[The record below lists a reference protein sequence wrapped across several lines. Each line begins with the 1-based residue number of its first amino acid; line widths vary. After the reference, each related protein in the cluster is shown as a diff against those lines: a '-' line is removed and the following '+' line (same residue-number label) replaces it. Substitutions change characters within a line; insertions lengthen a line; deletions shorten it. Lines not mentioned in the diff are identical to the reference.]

1 MFIFSKISEIADLDF
16 AIMKRQHFQLQQQQ
30 QQPPNGHGGRC
41 STVPVNPVLA
51 SMPGS
56 GPIPATA
63 ATGGG
68 SSGSC
73 KGKEVLLKD
82 NSKQGIAVDMEL
94 ASMGYS
100 VKSSEL
106 AQVAHK
112 LEQLEMM
119 MCNGQEEGI
128 ISHLSSEAVH
138 YNPSDLGGWIE
149 SMLSEL
155 HVPVPPPVDQT
166 FQFPQTA
173 ADQSSTVREASNS
186 VPESSTSTSKG
197 TRSVQNVE
205 QEQQYR
211 VNGSGDGLGAGA
223 GLFELPEVLDRS
235 EFQLQGYPGQG
246 ALRDNGIDRMFGSY
260 GGFFSQV
267 LDLSDLL
274 VDDPDVLQ
282 EPPPQEASP
291 STLLLQSSSN
301 SSLEVQSG
309 REHLDEDVTGRE
321 RKRYRVCDPELPERP
336 VVVMAGA
343 DPHESGVRLVH
354 TLMACA
360 EAVQRNLNG
369 AIAREMV
376 KQVRILASAQGGA
389 MSKVATYF
397 AEALARRIY
406 GFLPQDT
413 LRFNQNDPLSDVLQF
428 HFYQTCPYLKFA
440 HFIAN
445 QAILEAFSG
454 HQHVH
459 VIDFNLKQ
467 GIQWPALIQA
477 LALRPGGPPVF
488 RLTGIGPP
496 QPDGTD
502 ALQEVGMKLAQLAES
517 INVKFS
523 FCGYVAT
530 SLADIKPWMLNA
542 RPEVEAVAV
551 NSILELHRLLDDSI
565 PGRPGPID
573 RVLASIRSLK
583 PKILTVVEQEADHN
597 RPVFLERF
605 TEALHYYST
614 VFDSLEARGLQA
626 QSEEQVM
633 SEVYLGREI
642 CNIVACEG
650 SERVERHE
658 PLFNWT
664 VRLRNAGFWPLHLGS
679 NAFKQASMLLS
690 LFSGGEGYRVE
701 ESNGCLTLGWHS
713 RPLIAASAWQCY

>member
-1 MFIFSKISEIADLDF
+1 ML
-16 AIMKRQHFQLQQQQ
+16 
-30 QQPPNGHGGRC
+30 
-41 STVPVNPVLA
+41 V
-51 SMPGS
+51 
-56 GPIPATA
+56 
-63 ATGGG
+63 
-68 SSGSC
+68 
-73 KGKEVLLKD
+73 KD
-82 NSKQGIAVDMEL
+82 TSRQGIGVDMEL

-106 AQVAHK
+106 AQVAHR

-119 MCNGQEEGI
+119 MCNGQEDGI

-155 HVPVPPPVDQT
+155 HAPVPPPADQP
-166 FQFPQTA
+166 FQFPQA
-173 ADQSSTVREASNS
+173 AVADQSSTAREASNS

-197 TRSVQNVE
+197 ARSVQNVE

-211 VNGSGDGLGAGA
+211 VNGSGAGVGV
-223 GLFELPEVLDRS
+223 GLFEPPEVLDRS
-235 EFQLQGYPGQG
+235 EFQLHGYPGNG
-246 ALRDNGIDRMFGSY
+246 GLRDNGIDRMFGNY
-260 GGFFSQV
+260 GGLFSQV

-274 VDDPDVLQ
+274 VDDPDVLP
-282 EPPPQEASP
+282 EPPQEASP

-321 RKRYRVCDPELPERP
+321 QKRYRVYDPELPERP
-336 VVVMAGA
+336 VVVMGA

-360 EAVQRNLNG
+360 EAVQRSNFS
-369 AIAREMV
+369 IAREMV
-376 KQVRILASAQGGA
+376 KEVRILASAQGGA

-445 QAILEAFSG
+445 QAILDAFSG
-454 HQHVH
+454 YQQVH

-477 LALRPGGPPVF
+477 LALRPGGPPSF

-523 FCGYVAT
+523 FRGCVAK
-530 SLADIKPWMLNA
+530 SLSDIKPWMLNA
-542 RPEVEAVAV
+542 RPDVEAVAV
-551 NSILELHRLLDDSI
+551 NSILELHRLLDDTI
-565 PGRPGPID
+565 PGRPSAID
-573 RVLASIRSLK
+573 IVLASIRGLN
-583 PKILTVVEQEADHN
+583 PKIVTVVEQEADHN

-626 QSEEQVM
+626 TSEEQVM

-658 PLFNWT
+658 PLLNWS
-664 VRLRNAGFWPLHLGS
+664 VRLRNAGFWPMHLGS

-701 ESNGCLTLGWHS
+701 ENNGCLTLGWHS
-713 RPLIAASAWQCY
+713 RPLIAASAWQCYPTP

>member
-1 MFIFSKISEIADLDF
+1 VLVKDT
-16 AIMKRQHFQLQQQQ
+16 
-30 QQPPNGHGGRC
+30 GR
-41 STVPVNPVLA
+41 
-51 SMPGS
+51 
-56 GPIPATA
+56 
-63 ATGGG
+63 
-68 SSGSC
+68 
-73 KGKEVLLKD
+73 
-82 NSKQGIAVDMEL
+82 QGIGVDMEL

-106 AQVAHK
+106 AQVAYK

-119 MCNGQEEGI
+119 MCNGQEDGI

-155 HVPVPPPVDQT
+155 HAPVPPPADQP
-166 FQFPQTA
+166 FQFPQAAA
-173 ADQSSTVREASNS
+173 ADQSSTAREASNS

-197 TRSVQNVE
+197 ARSMQDE
-205 QEQQYR
+205 HEQQYR
-211 VNGSGDGLGAGA
+211 VNGSGAGVGV
-223 GLFELPEVLDRS
+223 GLFEPPEVLDRS
-235 EFQLQGYPGQG
+235 EFQLHGYPGNG
-246 ALRDNGIDRMFGSY
+246 GLRDNGIDRMFGNY
-260 GGFFSQV
+260 GGLFSQV

-274 VDDPDVLQ
+274 VDDPDVLP
-282 EPPPQEASP
+282 EPPQEASP

-321 RKRYRVCDPELPERP
+321 QKRYRVYDPELPERP
-336 VVVMAGA
+336 VVVMGA

-360 EAVQRNLNG
+360 EAVQRSNF

-376 KQVRILASAQGGA
+376 KEVRILASAQGGA

-445 QAILEAFSG
+445 QAILDAFSG
-454 HQHVH
+454 YQQVH

-477 LALRPGGPPVF
+477 LALRPGGPPSF

-523 FCGYVAT
+523 FRGCVAK
-530 SLADIKPWMLNA
+530 SLSDIKPWMLNA
-542 RPEVEAVAV
+542 RPDVEAVAV
-551 NSILELHRLLDDSI
+551 NSILELHRLLDDTI
-565 PGRPGPID
+565 PGRPSAID
-573 RVLASIRSLK
+573 LVLASIRGLN
-583 PKILTVVEQEADHN
+583 PKIVTVVEQEADHN

-626 QSEEQVM
+626 TSEEQVM

-658 PLFNWT
+658 PLLNWS
-664 VRLRNAGFWPLHLGS
+664 VRLRNAGFWPMHLGS

-701 ESNGCLTLGWHS
+701 ENNGCLTLGWHS
-713 RPLIAASAWQCY
+713 RPLIAASAWQCYPTP

>member
-1 MFIFSKISEIADLDF
+1 VLVKDT
-16 AIMKRQHFQLQQQQ
+16 
-30 QQPPNGHGGRC
+30 GR
-41 STVPVNPVLA
+41 
-51 SMPGS
+51 
-56 GPIPATA
+56 
-63 ATGGG
+63 
-68 SSGSC
+68 
-73 KGKEVLLKD
+73 
-82 NSKQGIAVDMEL
+82 QGIGVDMEL

-106 AQVAHK
+106 AQVAYK

-119 MCNGQEEGI
+119 MCNGQEDGI

-155 HVPVPPPVDQT
+155 HAPVPPPADQP
-166 FQFPQTA
+166 FQFPQAAA
-173 ADQSSTVREASNS
+173 ADQSSTAREASNS

-197 TRSVQNVE
+197 ARSMQDE
-205 QEQQYR
+205 HEQQYR
-211 VNGSGDGLGAGA
+211 VNGSGAGVGV
-223 GLFELPEVLDRS
+223 GLFEPPEVLDRS
-235 EFQLQGYPGQG
+235 EFQLHGYPGNG
-246 ALRDNGIDRMFGSY
+246 GLRDNGIDRMFGNY
-260 GGFFSQV
+260 GGLFSQV

-274 VDDPDVLQ
+274 VDDPDVLP
-282 EPPPQEASP
+282 EPPQEASP

-321 RKRYRVCDPELPERP
+321 QKRYRVYDPELPERP
-336 VVVMAGA
+336 VVVMGA

-360 EAVQRNLNG
+360 EAVQRSNF

-376 KQVRILASAQGGA
+376 KEVRILASAQGGA

-445 QAILEAFSG
+445 QAILDAFSG
-454 HQHVH
+454 YQQVH

-477 LALRPGGPPVF
+477 LALRPGGPPSF

-523 FCGYVAT
+523 FRGCVAK
-530 SLADIKPWMLNA
+530 SLSDIKPWMLNA
-542 RPEVEAVAV
+542 RPDVEAVAV
-551 NSILELHRLLDDSI
+551 NSILELHRLLDDTILGQPSA
-565 PGRPGPID
+565 ID
-573 RVLASIRSLK
+573 RVLASIRALN
-583 PKILTVVEQEADHN
+583 PKIVTVVEQEADHN

-626 QSEEQVM
+626 TSEEQVM

-658 PLFNWT
+658 PLLNWS
-664 VRLRNAGFWPLHLGS
+664 VRLRNAGFWPMHLGS

-701 ESNGCLTLGWHS
+701 ENNGCLTLGWHS
-713 RPLIAASAWQCY
+713 RPLIAASAWQCYPTP

>member
-1 MFIFSKISEIADLDF
+1 
-16 AIMKRQHFQLQQQQ
+16 
-30 QQPPNGHGGRC
+30 
-41 STVPVNPVLA
+41 
-51 SMPGS
+51 
-56 GPIPATA
+56 
-63 ATGGG
+63 
-68 SSGSC
+68 
-73 KGKEVLLKD
+73 
-82 NSKQGIAVDMEL
+82 MEL

-106 AQVAHK
+106 AQVAYK

-119 MCNGQEEGI
+119 MCNGQEDGI

-155 HVPVPPPVDQT
+155 HAPVPPPADQP
-166 FQFPQTA
+166 FQFPQAAA
-173 ADQSSTVREASNS
+173 ADQSSTAREASNS

-197 TRSVQNVE
+197 ARSVQNVE

-211 VNGSGDGLGAGA
+211 VNGSGV
-223 GLFELPEVLDRS
+223 GLFEPPEVLDRS
-235 EFQLQGYPGQG
+235 EFQLHGYPGNG
-246 ALRDNGIDRMFGSY
+246 GLRDNGIDRMFGNY
-260 GGFFSQV
+260 GGLFSQV

-274 VDDPDVLQ
+274 VDDPDVLP
-282 EPPPQEASP
+282 EPPQEASP

-321 RKRYRVCDPELPERP
+321 QKRYRVYDPELPERP
-336 VVVMAGA
+336 VVVMGA

-360 EAVQRNLNG
+360 EAVQRSNF

-376 KQVRILASAQGGA
+376 KEVRILASAQGGA

-445 QAILEAFSG
+445 QAILDAFSG
-454 HQHVH
+454 YQQVH

-477 LALRPGGPPVF
+477 LALRPGGPPSF

-523 FCGYVAT
+523 FRGCVAK
-530 SLADIKPWMLNA
+530 SLSDIKPWMLNA
-542 RPEVEAVAV
+542 RPDVEAVAV
-551 NSILELHRLLDDSI
+551 NSILELHRLLDDTI
-565 PGRPGPID
+565 PGRPSAID
-573 RVLASIRSLK
+573 LVLASIRGLN
-583 PKILTVVEQEADHN
+583 PKIVTVVEQEADHN

-626 QSEEQVM
+626 TSEEQVM

-658 PLFNWT
+658 PLLNWS
-664 VRLRNAGFWPLHLGS
+664 VRLRNAGFWPMHLGS

-701 ESNGCLTLGWHS
+701 ENNGCLTLGWHS
-713 RPLIAASAWQCY
+713 RPLIAASAWQCYPTP

>member
-1 MFIFSKISEIADLDF
+1 ML
-16 AIMKRQHFQLQQQQ
+16 
-30 QQPPNGHGGRC
+30 
-41 STVPVNPVLA
+41 V
-51 SMPGS
+51 
-56 GPIPATA
+56 
-63 ATGGG
+63 
-68 SSGSC
+68 
-73 KGKEVLLKD
+73 KD
-82 NSKQGIAVDMEL
+82 TSRQGIGVDMEL

-106 AQVAHK
+106 AQVAHR

-119 MCNGQEEGI
+119 MCNGQEDGI

-155 HVPVPPPVDQT
+155 HAPVPPPADQP
-166 FQFPQTA
+166 FQFPQA
-173 ADQSSTVREASNS
+173 AVADQSSTAREASNS

-197 TRSVQNVE
+197 ARSVQNVE

-211 VNGSGDGLGAGA
+211 VNGSGAGVGV
-223 GLFELPEVLDRS
+223 GLFEPPEVLDRS
-235 EFQLQGYPGQG
+235 EFQLHGYPGNG
-246 ALRDNGIDRMFGSY
+246 GLRDNGIDRMFGNY
-260 GGFFSQV
+260 GGLFSQV

-274 VDDPDVLQ
+274 VDDPDVLP
-282 EPPPQEASP
+282 EPPQEASP

-321 RKRYRVCDPELPERP
+321 QKRYRVYDPELPERP
-336 VVVMAGA
+336 VVVMGA

-360 EAVQRNLNG
+360 EAVQRSNF

-376 KQVRILASAQGGA
+376 KEVRILASAQGGA

-445 QAILEAFSG
+445 QAILDAFSG
-454 HQHVH
+454 YQQVH

-477 LALRPGGPPVF
+477 LALRPGGPPSF

-523 FCGYVAT
+523 FRGCVAK
-530 SLADIKPWMLNA
+530 SLSDIKPWMLNA
-542 RPEVEAVAV
+542 RPDVEAVAV
-551 NSILELHRLLDDSI
+551 NSILELHRLLDDTI
-565 PGRPGPID
+565 PGRPSAID
-573 RVLASIRSLK
+573 IVLASIRGLN
-583 PKILTVVEQEADHN
+583 PKIVTVVEQEADHN

-626 QSEEQVM
+626 TSEEQVM

-658 PLFNWT
+658 PLLNWS
-664 VRLRNAGFWPLHLGS
+664 VRLRNAGFWPMHLGS

-701 ESNGCLTLGWHS
+701 ENNGCLTLGWHS
-713 RPLIAASAWQCY
+713 RPLIAASAWQCYPTP

>member
-1 MFIFSKISEIADLDF
+1 MLVKDT
-16 AIMKRQHFQLQQQQ
+16 
-30 QQPPNGHGGRC
+30 GR
-41 STVPVNPVLA
+41 
-51 SMPGS
+51 
-56 GPIPATA
+56 
-63 ATGGG
+63 
-68 SSGSC
+68 
-73 KGKEVLLKD
+73 
-82 NSKQGIAVDMEL
+82 QGIGVDMEL

-106 AQVAHK
+106 AQVAYK

-119 MCNGQEEGI
+119 MCNGQEDGI

-155 HVPVPPPVDQT
+155 HAPVPPPADQP
-166 FQFPQTA
+166 FQFPQAAA
-173 ADQSSTVREASNS
+173 ADQSSTAREASNS

-197 TRSVQNVE
+197 ARSMQDE
-205 QEQQYR
+205 HEQQYR
-211 VNGSGDGLGAGA
+211 VNGSGAGVGV
-223 GLFELPEVLDRS
+223 GLFEPPEVLDRS
-235 EFQLQGYPGQG
+235 EFQLHGYPGNG
-246 ALRDNGIDRMFGSY
+246 GLRDNGIDRMFGNY
-260 GGFFSQV
+260 GGLFSQV

-274 VDDPDVLQ
+274 VDDPDVLP
-282 EPPPQEASP
+282 EPPQEASP

-321 RKRYRVCDPELPERP
+321 QKRYRVYDPELPERP
-336 VVVMAGA
+336 VVVMGA

-360 EAVQRNLNG
+360 EAVQRSNF

-376 KQVRILASAQGGA
+376 KEVRILASAQGGA

-445 QAILEAFSG
+445 QAILDAFSG
-454 HQHVH
+454 YQQVH

-477 LALRPGGPPVF
+477 LALRPGGPPSF

-523 FCGYVAT
+523 FRGCVAK
-530 SLADIKPWMLNA
+530 SLSDIKPWMLNA
-542 RPEVEAVAV
+542 RPDVEAVAV
-551 NSILELHRLLDDSI
+551 NSILELHRLLDDTI
-565 PGRPGPID
+565 PGRPSAID
-573 RVLASIRSLK
+573 LVLASIRGLN
-583 PKILTVVEQEADHN
+583 PKIVTVVEQEADHN

-626 QSEEQVM
+626 TSEEQVM

-658 PLFNWT
+658 PLLNWS
-664 VRLRNAGFWPLHLGS
+664 VRLRNAGFWPMHLGS

-701 ESNGCLTLGWHS
+701 ENNGCLTLGWHS
-713 RPLIAASAWQCY
+713 RPLIAASAWQCYPTP

>member
-1 MFIFSKISEIADLDF
+1 MLVKDT
-16 AIMKRQHFQLQQQQ
+16 
-30 QQPPNGHGGRC
+30 GR
-41 STVPVNPVLA
+41 
-51 SMPGS
+51 
-56 GPIPATA
+56 
-63 ATGGG
+63 
-68 SSGSC
+68 
-73 KGKEVLLKD
+73 
-82 NSKQGIAVDMEL
+82 QGIGVDMEL

-106 AQVAHK
+106 AQVAYK

-119 MCNGQEEGI
+119 MCNGQEDGI

-155 HVPVPPPVDQT
+155 HAPVPPPADQP
-166 FQFPQTA
+166 FQFPQAAA
-173 ADQSSTVREASNS
+173 ADQSSTAREASNS

-197 TRSVQNVE
+197 ARSMQDE
-205 QEQQYR
+205 HEQQYR
-211 VNGSGDGLGAGA
+211 VNGSGV
-223 GLFELPEVLDRS
+223 GLFEPPEVLDRS
-235 EFQLQGYPGQG
+235 EFQLHGYPGNG
-246 ALRDNGIDRMFGSY
+246 GLRDNGIDRMFGNY
-260 GGFFSQV
+260 GGLFSQV

-274 VDDPDVLQ
+274 VDDPDVLP
-282 EPPPQEASP
+282 EPPQEASP

-321 RKRYRVCDPELPERP
+321 QKRYRVYDPELPERP
-336 VVVMAGA
+336 VVVMGA

-360 EAVQRNLNG
+360 EAVQRSNF

-376 KQVRILASAQGGA
+376 KEVRILASAQGGA

-445 QAILEAFSG
+445 QAILDAFSG
-454 HQHVH
+454 YQQVH

-477 LALRPGGPPVF
+477 LALRPGGPPSF

-523 FCGYVAT
+523 FRGCVAK
-530 SLADIKPWMLNA
+530 SLSDIKPWMLNA
-542 RPEVEAVAV
+542 RPDVEAVAV
-551 NSILELHRLLDDSI
+551 NSILELHRLLDDTI
-565 PGRPGPID
+565 PGRPSAID
-573 RVLASIRSLK
+573 LVLASIRGLN
-583 PKILTVVEQEADHN
+583 PKIVTVVEQEADHN

-626 QSEEQVM
+626 TSEEQVM

-658 PLFNWT
+658 PLLNWS
-664 VRLRNAGFWPLHLGS
+664 VRLRNAGFWPMHLGS

-701 ESNGCLTLGWHS
+701 ENNGCLTLGWHS
-713 RPLIAASAWQCY
+713 RPLIAASAWQCYPTP

>member
-1 MFIFSKISEIADLDF
+1 VLVKDT
-16 AIMKRQHFQLQQQQ
+16 
-30 QQPPNGHGGRC
+30 GR
-41 STVPVNPVLA
+41 
-51 SMPGS
+51 
-56 GPIPATA
+56 
-63 ATGGG
+63 
-68 SSGSC
+68 
-73 KGKEVLLKD
+73 
-82 NSKQGIAVDMEL
+82 QGIGVDMEL

-106 AQVAHK
+106 AQVAYK

-119 MCNGQEEGI
+119 MCNGQEDGI

-155 HVPVPPPVDQT
+155 HAPVPPPADQP
-166 FQFPQTA
+166 FQFPQAAA
-173 ADQSSTVREASNS
+173 ADQSSTAREASNS

-197 TRSVQNVE
+197 ARSVQNVE

-211 VNGSGDGLGAGA
+211 VNGSGV
-223 GLFELPEVLDRS
+223 GLFEPPEVLDRS
-235 EFQLQGYPGQG
+235 EFQLHGYPGNG
-246 ALRDNGIDRMFGSY
+246 GLRDNGIDRMFGNY
-260 GGFFSQV
+260 GGLFSQV

-274 VDDPDVLQ
+274 VDDPDVLP
-282 EPPPQEASP
+282 EPPQEASP

-321 RKRYRVCDPELPERP
+321 QKRYRVYDPELPERP
-336 VVVMAGA
+336 VVVMGA

-360 EAVQRNLNG
+360 EAVQRSNF

-376 KQVRILASAQGGA
+376 KEVRILASAQGGA

-445 QAILEAFSG
+445 QAILDAFSG
-454 HQHVH
+454 YQQVH

-477 LALRPGGPPVF
+477 LALRPGGPPSF

-523 FCGYVAT
+523 FRGCVAK
-530 SLADIKPWMLNA
+530 SLSDIKPWMLNA
-542 RPEVEAVAV
+542 RPDVEAVAV
-551 NSILELHRLLDDSI
+551 NSILELHRLLDDTI
-565 PGRPGPID
+565 PGRPSAID
-573 RVLASIRSLK
+573 LVLASIRGLN
-583 PKILTVVEQEADHN
+583 PKIVTVVEQEADHN

-626 QSEEQVM
+626 TSEEQVM

-658 PLFNWT
+658 PLLNWS
-664 VRLRNAGFWPLHLGS
+664 VRLRNAGFWPMHLGS

-701 ESNGCLTLGWHS
+701 ENNGCLTLGWHS
-713 RPLIAASAWQCY
+713 RPLIAASAWQCYLTP

>member
-1 MFIFSKISEIADLDF
+1 MLVKDT
-16 AIMKRQHFQLQQQQ
+16 
-30 QQPPNGHGGRC
+30 GR
-41 STVPVNPVLA
+41 
-51 SMPGS
+51 
-56 GPIPATA
+56 
-63 ATGGG
+63 
-68 SSGSC
+68 
-73 KGKEVLLKD
+73 
-82 NSKQGIAVDMEL
+82 QGIGVDMEL

-106 AQVAHK
+106 AQVAYK

-119 MCNGQEEGI
+119 MCNGQEDGI

-155 HVPVPPPVDQT
+155 HAPVPPPADQP
-166 FQFPQTA
+166 FQFPQAAA
-173 ADQSSTVREASNS
+173 ADQSSTAREASNS

-197 TRSVQNVE
+197 ARSMQDE
-205 QEQQYR
+205 HEQQYR
-211 VNGSGDGLGAGA
+211 ANGSGAGVGV
-223 GLFELPEVLDRS
+223 GLFEPPEVLDRS
-235 EFQLQGYPGQG
+235 EFQLHGYPGNG
-246 ALRDNGIDRMFGSY
+246 GLRDNGIDRMFGNY
-260 GGFFSQV
+260 GGLFSQV

-274 VDDPDVLQ
+274 VDDPDVLP
-282 EPPPQEASP
+282 EPPQEASP

-321 RKRYRVCDPELPERP
+321 QKRYRVYDPELPERP
-336 VVVMAGA
+336 VVVMGA

-360 EAVQRNLNG
+360 EAVQRSNF

-376 KQVRILASAQGGA
+376 KEVRILASAQGGA

-445 QAILEAFSG
+445 QAILDAFSG
-454 HQHVH
+454 YQQVH

-477 LALRPGGPPVF
+477 LALRPGGPPSF

-523 FCGYVAT
+523 FRGCVAK
-530 SLADIKPWMLNA
+530 SLSDIKPWMLNA
-542 RPEVEAVAV
+542 RPDVEAVAV
-551 NSILELHRLLDDSI
+551 NSILELHRLLDDTI
-565 PGRPGPID
+565 PGRPSAID
-573 RVLASIRSLK
+573 LVLASIRGLN
-583 PKILTVVEQEADHN
+583 PKIVTVVEQEADHN

-626 QSEEQVM
+626 TSEEQVM

-658 PLFNWT
+658 PLLNWS
-664 VRLRNAGFWPLHLGS
+664 VRLRNAGFWPMHLGS

-701 ESNGCLTLGWHS
+701 ENNGCLTLGWHS
-713 RPLIAASAWQCY
+713 RPLIAASAWQCYPTP

>member
-1 MFIFSKISEIADLDF
+1 MLVKDT
-16 AIMKRQHFQLQQQQ
+16 
-30 QQPPNGHGGRC
+30 GR
-41 STVPVNPVLA
+41 
-51 SMPGS
+51 
-56 GPIPATA
+56 
-63 ATGGG
+63 
-68 SSGSC
+68 
-73 KGKEVLLKD
+73 
-82 NSKQGIAVDMEL
+82 QGIGVDMEL

-119 MCNGQEEGI
+119 MCNGQEDGI

-155 HVPVPPPVDQT
+155 HAPVPPPADQP
-166 FQFPQTA
+166 FQFPQAAA
-173 ADQSSTVREASNS
+173 ADQSSTAREASNS

-197 TRSVQNVE
+197 ARSMQDE
-205 QEQQYR
+205 HEQQYR
-211 VNGSGDGLGAGA
+211 VNGSGV
-223 GLFELPEVLDRS
+223 GLFEPPEVLDRS
-235 EFQLQGYPGQG
+235 EFQLHGYPGNG
-246 ALRDNGIDRMFGSY
+246 GLRDNGIDRMFGNY
-260 GGFFSQV
+260 GGLFSQV

-274 VDDPDVLQ
+274 VDDPDVLP
-282 EPPPQEASP
+282 EPPQEASP

-321 RKRYRVCDPELPERP
+321 QKRYRVYDPELPERP
-336 VVVMAGA
+336 VVVMGA

-360 EAVQRNLNG
+360 EAVQRSNF

-376 KQVRILASAQGGA
+376 KEVRILASAQGGA

-445 QAILEAFSG
+445 QAILDAFSG
-454 HQHVH
+454 YQQVH

-477 LALRPGGPPVF
+477 LALRPGGPPSF

-523 FCGYVAT
+523 FRGCVAK
-530 SLADIKPWMLNA
+530 SLSDIKPWMLNA
-542 RPEVEAVAV
+542 RPDVEAVAV
-551 NSILELHRLLDDSI
+551 NSILELHRLLDDTI
-565 PGRPGPID
+565 PGRPSAID
-573 RVLASIRSLK
+573 LVLASIRGLN
-583 PKILTVVEQEADHN
+583 PKIVTVVEQEADHN

-626 QSEEQVM
+626 TSEEQVM

-658 PLFNWT
+658 PLLNWS
-664 VRLRNAGFWPLHLGS
+664 VRLRNAGFWPMHLGS

-701 ESNGCLTLGWHS
+701 ENNGCLTLGWHS
-713 RPLIAASAWQCY
+713 RPLIAASAWQCYPTP

>member
-1 MFIFSKISEIADLDF
+1 VLVKDT
-16 AIMKRQHFQLQQQQ
+16 
-30 QQPPNGHGGRC
+30 GR
-41 STVPVNPVLA
+41 
-51 SMPGS
+51 
-56 GPIPATA
+56 
-63 ATGGG
+63 
-68 SSGSC
+68 
-73 KGKEVLLKD
+73 
-82 NSKQGIAVDMEL
+82 QGIGVDMEL

-106 AQVAHK
+106 AQVAYK

-119 MCNGQEEGI
+119 MCNGQEDGI

-155 HVPVPPPVDQT
+155 HAPVPPPADQP
-166 FQFPQTA
+166 FQFPQAAA
-173 ADQSSTVREASNS
+173 ADQSSTAREASNS

-197 TRSVQNVE
+197 ARSMQDE
-205 QEQQYR
+205 HEQQYR
-211 VNGSGDGLGAGA
+211 VNGSGAGVGV
-223 GLFELPEVLDRS
+223 GLFEPPEVLDRS
-235 EFQLQGYPGQG
+235 EFQLHGYPGNG
-246 ALRDNGIDRMFGSY
+246 GLRDNGIDRMFGNY
-260 GGFFSQV
+260 GGLFSQV

-274 VDDPDVLQ
+274 VDDPDVLP
-282 EPPPQEASP
+282 EPPQEASP

-321 RKRYRVCDPELPERP
+321 QKRYRVYDPELPERP
-336 VVVMAGA
+336 VVVMGA

-360 EAVQRNLNG
+360 EAVQRSNF

-376 KQVRILASAQGGA
+376 KEVRILASAQGGA

-445 QAILEAFSG
+445 QAILDAFSG
-454 HQHVH
+454 YQQVH

-477 LALRPGGPPVF
+477 LALRPGGPPSF

-523 FCGYVAT
+523 FRGCVAK
-530 SLADIKPWMLNA
+530 SLSDIKPWMLNA
-542 RPEVEAVAV
+542 RPDVEAVAV
-551 NSILELHRLLDDSI
+551 NSILELHRLLDDTI
-565 PGRPGPID
+565 PGRPSAID
-573 RVLASIRSLK
+573 IVLASIRGLN
-583 PKILTVVEQEADHN
+583 PKIVTVVEQEADHN

-626 QSEEQVM
+626 TSEEQVM

-658 PLFNWT
+658 PLLNWS
-664 VRLRNAGFWPLHLGS
+664 VRLRNAGFWPMHLGS

-701 ESNGCLTLGWHS
+701 ENNGCLTLGWHS
-713 RPLIAASAWQCY
+713 RPLIAASAWQCYPTP

>member
-1 MFIFSKISEIADLDF
+1 
-16 AIMKRQHFQLQQQQ
+16 
-30 QQPPNGHGGRC
+30 
-41 STVPVNPVLA
+41 
-51 SMPGS
+51 
-56 GPIPATA
+56 
-63 ATGGG
+63 
-68 SSGSC
+68 
-73 KGKEVLLKD
+73 
-82 NSKQGIAVDMEL
+82 MEL

-106 AQVAHK
+106 AQVAYK

-119 MCNGQEEGI
+119 MCNGQEDGI

-155 HVPVPPPVDQT
+155 HAPVPPPADQP
-166 FQFPQTA
+166 FQFPQAAA
-173 ADQSSTVREASNS
+173 ADQSSTAREASNS

-197 TRSVQNVE
+197 ARSMQDE
-205 QEQQYR
+205 HEQQYR
-211 VNGSGDGLGAGA
+211 VNGSGAGVGV
-223 GLFELPEVLDRS
+223 GLFEPPEVLDRS
-235 EFQLQGYPGQG
+235 EFQLHGYPGNG
-246 ALRDNGIDRMFGSY
+246 GLRDNGIDRMFGNY
-260 GGFFSQV
+260 GGLFSQV

-274 VDDPDVLQ
+274 VDDPDVLP
-282 EPPPQEASP
+282 EPPQEASP

-321 RKRYRVCDPELPERP
+321 QKRYRVYDPELPERP
-336 VVVMAGA
+336 VVVMGA

-360 EAVQRNLNG
+360 EAVQRSNF

-376 KQVRILASAQGGA
+376 KEVRILASAQGGA

-445 QAILEAFSG
+445 QAILDAFSG
-454 HQHVH
+454 YQQVH

-477 LALRPGGPPVF
+477 LALRPGGPPSF

-523 FCGYVAT
+523 FRGCVAK
-530 SLADIKPWMLNA
+530 SLSDIKPWMLNA
-542 RPEVEAVAV
+542 RPDVEAVAV
-551 NSILELHRLLDDSI
+551 NSILELHRLLDDTI
-565 PGRPGPID
+565 PGRPSAID
-573 RVLASIRSLK
+573 LVLASIRGLN
-583 PKILTVVEQEADHN
+583 PKIVTVVEQEADHN

-626 QSEEQVM
+626 TSEEQVM

-658 PLFNWT
+658 PLLNWS
-664 VRLRNAGFWPLHLGS
+664 VRLRNAGFWPMHLGS

-701 ESNGCLTLGWHS
+701 ENNGCLTLGWHS
-713 RPLIAASAWQCY
+713 RPLIAASAWQCYPTP

>member
-1 MFIFSKISEIADLDF
+1 VLVKDT
-16 AIMKRQHFQLQQQQ
+16 
-30 QQPPNGHGGRC
+30 GR
-41 STVPVNPVLA
+41 
-51 SMPGS
+51 
-56 GPIPATA
+56 
-63 ATGGG
+63 
-68 SSGSC
+68 
-73 KGKEVLLKD
+73 
-82 NSKQGIAVDMEL
+82 QGIGVDMEL

-106 AQVAHK
+106 AQVAYK

-119 MCNGQEEGI
+119 MCNGQEDGI

-155 HVPVPPPVDQT
+155 HAPVPPPADQP
-166 FQFPQTA
+166 FQFPQAAA
-173 ADQSSTVREASNS
+173 ADQSSTAREASNS

-197 TRSVQNVE
+197 ARSVQNVE

-211 VNGSGDGLGAGA
+211 VNGSGV
-223 GLFELPEVLDRS
+223 GLFEPPEVLDRS
-235 EFQLQGYPGQG
+235 EFQLHGYPGNG
-246 ALRDNGIDRMFGSY
+246 GLRDNGIDRMFGNY
-260 GGFFSQV
+260 GGLFSQV

-274 VDDPDVLQ
+274 VDDPDVLP
-282 EPPPQEASP
+282 EPPQEASP

-321 RKRYRVCDPELPERP
+321 QKRYRVYDPELPERP
-336 VVVMAGA
+336 VVVMGA

-360 EAVQRNLNG
+360 EAVQRSNF

-376 KQVRILASAQGGA
+376 KEVRILASAQGGA

-445 QAILEAFSG
+445 QAILDAFSG
-454 HQHVH
+454 YQQVH

-477 LALRPGGPPVF
+477 LALRPGGPPSF

-523 FCGYVAT
+523 FRGCVAK
-530 SLADIKPWMLNA
+530 SLSDIKPWMLNA
-542 RPEVEAVAV
+542 RPDVEAVAV
-551 NSILELHRLLDDSI
+551 NSILELHRLLDDTI
-565 PGRPGPID
+565 PGRPSAID
-573 RVLASIRSLK
+573 LVLASIRGLN
-583 PKILTVVEQEADHN
+583 PKIVTVVEQEADHN

-626 QSEEQVM
+626 TSEEQVM

-658 PLFNWT
+658 PLLNWS
-664 VRLRNAGFWPLHLGS
+664 VRLRNAGFWPMHLGS

-701 ESNGCLTLGWHS
+701 ENNGCLTLGWHS
-713 RPLIAASAWQCY
+713 RPLIAASAWQCYPTP

>member
-1 MFIFSKISEIADLDF
+1 MLVKDT
-16 AIMKRQHFQLQQQQ
+16 
-30 QQPPNGHGGRC
+30 GR
-41 STVPVNPVLA
+41 
-51 SMPGS
+51 
-56 GPIPATA
+56 
-63 ATGGG
+63 
-68 SSGSC
+68 
-73 KGKEVLLKD
+73 
-82 NSKQGIAVDMEL
+82 QGIGVDMEL

-119 MCNGQEEGI
+119 MCNGQEDGI

-155 HVPVPPPVDQT
+155 HAPVPPPADQP
-166 FQFPQTA
+166 FQFPQAAA
-173 ADQSSTVREASNS
+173 ADQSSTAREASNS

-197 TRSVQNVE
+197 ARSVQNVE

-211 VNGSGDGLGAGA
+211 VNGSGV
-223 GLFELPEVLDRS
+223 GLFEPPEVLDRS
-235 EFQLQGYPGQG
+235 EFQLHGYPGNG
-246 ALRDNGIDRMFGSY
+246 GLRDNGIDRMFGNY
-260 GGFFSQV
+260 GGLFSQV

-274 VDDPDVLQ
+274 VDDPDVLP
-282 EPPPQEASP
+282 EPPQEASP

-321 RKRYRVCDPELPERP
+321 QKRYRVYDPELPERP
-336 VVVMAGA
+336 VVVMGA

-360 EAVQRNLNG
+360 EAVQRSNF

-376 KQVRILASAQGGA
+376 KEVRILASAQGGA

-445 QAILEAFSG
+445 QAILDAFSG
-454 HQHVH
+454 YQQVH

-477 LALRPGGPPVF
+477 LALRPGGPPSF

-523 FCGYVAT
+523 FRGCVAK
-530 SLADIKPWMLNA
+530 SLSDIKPWMLNA
-542 RPEVEAVAV
+542 RPDVEAVAV
-551 NSILELHRLLDDSI
+551 NSILELHRLLDDTILGQPSA
-565 PGRPGPID
+565 ID
-573 RVLASIRSLK
+573 RVLASIRALN
-583 PKILTVVEQEADHN
+583 PKIVTVVEQEADHN

-626 QSEEQVM
+626 TSEEQVM

-658 PLFNWT
+658 PLLNWS
-664 VRLRNAGFWPLHLGS
+664 VRLRNAGFWPMHLGS

-701 ESNGCLTLGWHS
+701 ENNGCLTLGWHS
-713 RPLIAASAWQCY
+713 RPLIAASAWQCYPTP

>member
-1 MFIFSKISEIADLDF
+1 VLVKDT
-16 AIMKRQHFQLQQQQ
+16 
-30 QQPPNGHGGRC
+30 GR
-41 STVPVNPVLA
+41 
-51 SMPGS
+51 
-56 GPIPATA
+56 
-63 ATGGG
+63 
-68 SSGSC
+68 
-73 KGKEVLLKD
+73 
-82 NSKQGIAVDMEL
+82 QGIGVDMEL

-106 AQVAHK
+106 AQVAYK

-119 MCNGQEEGI
+119 MCNGQEDGI

-155 HVPVPPPVDQT
+155 HAPVPPPADQP
-166 FQFPQTA
+166 FQFPQAAA
-173 ADQSSTVREASNS
+173 ADQSSTAREASNS

-197 TRSVQNVE
+197 ARSMQDE
-205 QEQQYR
+205 HEQQYR
-211 VNGSGDGLGAGA
+211 VNGSGAGVGV
-223 GLFELPEVLDRS
+223 GLFEPPEVLDRS
-235 EFQLQGYPGQG
+235 EFQLHGYPGNG
-246 ALRDNGIDRMFGSY
+246 GLRDNGIDRMFGNY
-260 GGFFSQV
+260 GSLFSQV

-274 VDDPDVLQ
+274 VDDPDVLP
-282 EPPPQEASP
+282 EPPQEASP

-321 RKRYRVCDPELPERP
+321 QKRYRVYDPELPERP
-336 VVVMAGA
+336 VVVMGA

-360 EAVQRNLNG
+360 EAVQRSNF

-376 KQVRILASAQGGA
+376 KEVRILASAQGGA

-445 QAILEAFSG
+445 QAILDAFSG
-454 HQHVH
+454 YQQVH

-477 LALRPGGPPVF
+477 LALRPGGPPSF

-523 FCGYVAT
+523 FRGCVAK
-530 SLADIKPWMLNA
+530 SLSDIKPWMLNA
-542 RPEVEAVAV
+542 RPDVEAVAV
-551 NSILELHRLLDDSI
+551 NSILELHRLLDDTI
-565 PGRPGPID
+565 PGRPSAID
-573 RVLASIRSLK
+573 LVLASIRGLN
-583 PKILTVVEQEADHN
+583 PKIVTVVEQEADHN

-626 QSEEQVM
+626 TSEEQVM

-658 PLFNWT
+658 PLLNWS
-664 VRLRNAGFWPLHLGS
+664 VRLRNAGFWPMHLGS

-701 ESNGCLTLGWHS
+701 ENNGCLTLGWHS
-713 RPLIAASAWQCY
+713 RPLIAASAWQCYPTP

>member
-1 MFIFSKISEIADLDF
+1 MLVKDT
-16 AIMKRQHFQLQQQQ
+16 
-30 QQPPNGHGGRC
+30 GR
-41 STVPVNPVLA
+41 
-51 SMPGS
+51 
-56 GPIPATA
+56 
-63 ATGGG
+63 
-68 SSGSC
+68 
-73 KGKEVLLKD
+73 
-82 NSKQGIAVDMEL
+82 QGIGVDMEL

-106 AQVAHK
+106 AQVAYK

-119 MCNGQEEGI
+119 MCNGQEDGI

-155 HVPVPPPVDQT
+155 HAPVPPPADQP
-166 FQFPQTA
+166 FQFPQAAA
-173 ADQSSTVREASNS
+173 ADQSSTAREASNS

-197 TRSVQNVE
+197 ARSVQNVE

-211 VNGSGDGLGAGA
+211 VNGSGV
-223 GLFELPEVLDRS
+223 GLFEPPEVLDRS
-235 EFQLQGYPGQG
+235 EFQLHGYPGNG
-246 ALRDNGIDRMFGSY
+246 GLRDNGIDRMFGNY
-260 GGFFSQV
+260 GGLFSQV

-274 VDDPDVLQ
+274 VDDPDVLP
-282 EPPPQEASP
+282 EPPQEASP

-321 RKRYRVCDPELPERP
+321 QKRYRVYDPELPERP
-336 VVVMAGA
+336 VVVMGA

-360 EAVQRNLNG
+360 EAVQRSNF

-376 KQVRILASAQGGA
+376 KEVRILASAQGGA

-445 QAILEAFSG
+445 QAILDAFSG
-454 HQHVH
+454 YQQVH

-477 LALRPGGPPVF
+477 LALRPGGPPSF

-523 FCGYVAT
+523 FRGCVAK
-530 SLADIKPWMLNA
+530 SLSDIKPWMLNA
-542 RPEVEAVAV
+542 RPDVEAVAV
-551 NSILELHRLLDDSI
+551 NSILELHRLLDDTILGQPSA
-565 PGRPGPID
+565 ID
-573 RVLASIRSLK
+573 RVLASIRALN
-583 PKILTVVEQEADHN
+583 PKIVTVVEQEADHN

-626 QSEEQVM
+626 TSEEQVM

-658 PLFNWT
+658 PLLNWS
-664 VRLRNAGFWPLHLGS
+664 VRLRNAGFWPMHLGS

-701 ESNGCLTLGWHS
+701 ENNGCLTLGWHS
-713 RPLIAASAWQCY
+713 RPLIAASAWQCYPTP

>member
-1 MFIFSKISEIADLDF
+1 
-16 AIMKRQHFQLQQQQ
+16 MKRQHFQLQQL
-30 QQPPNGHGGRC
+30 QPPNGHGRC
-41 STVPVNPVLA
+41 STVPVNPGLA

-56 GPIPATA
+56 GPTPPTA
-63 ATGGG
+63 AGGG
-68 SSGSC
+68 GSGSC

-82 NSKQGIAVDMEL
+82 NTKQGIAVDMEL

-100 VKSSEL
+100 VKSCEL

-166 FQFPQTA
+166 FQFPQAA
-173 ADQSSTVREASNS
+173 ADQSSTAREPSNS

-197 TRSVQNVE
+197 ARSVQNIE

-211 VNGSGDGLGAGA
+211 VNGSG
-223 GLFELPEVLDRS
+223 LFEPSEVLDRS
-235 EFQLQGYPGQG
+235 EFQLHGYPGQG
-246 ALRDNGIDRMFGSY
+246 ALRDNGIDRMFGNY
-260 GGFFSQV
+260 GGLFSQV

-282 EPPPQEASP
+282 EPPQEASP

-309 REHLDEDVTGRE
+309 RDHLDEDVTGRE

-336 VVVMAGA
+336 VVVMGA

-360 EAVQRNLNG
+360 EAVQRNNF
-369 AIAREMV
+369 AMAQEMV
-376 KQVRILASAQGGA
+376 KEVRILASAQGGA

-397 AEALARRIY
+397 AEALARKIY

-523 FCGYVAT
+523 FRGYVAT
-530 SLADIKPWMLNA
+530 SLADINPWVLNA
-542 RPEVEAVAV
+542 QPEVEAVAV
-551 NSILELHRLLDDSI
+551 NSILELHRLLDDPI

-573 RVLASIRSLK
+573 RVLAFIRNLK
-583 PKILTVVEQEADHN
+583 PKIVTVVEQEADHN

-633 SEVYLGREI
+633 SEIYLGREI
-642 CNIVACEG
+642 CNIVASDG
-650 SERVERHE
+650 PERIERHE

-701 ESNGCLTLGWHS
+701 ETNGCLTLGWHS
-713 RPLIAASAWQCY
+713 RPLIAASAWQCYPPYISHRQEGDRCN

>member
-1 MFIFSKISEIADLDF
+1 MLVKDT
-16 AIMKRQHFQLQQQQ
+16 
-30 QQPPNGHGGRC
+30 GR
-41 STVPVNPVLA
+41 
-51 SMPGS
+51 
-56 GPIPATA
+56 
-63 ATGGG
+63 
-68 SSGSC
+68 
-73 KGKEVLLKD
+73 
-82 NSKQGIAVDMEL
+82 QGIGVDMEL

-119 MCNGQEEGI
+119 MCNGQEDGI

-155 HVPVPPPVDQT
+155 HAPVPPPADQP
-166 FQFPQTA
+166 FQFPQAAA
-173 ADQSSTVREASNS
+173 ADQSSTAREASNS

-197 TRSVQNVE
+197 ARSVQNVE

-211 VNGSGDGLGAGA
+211 VNGSGV
-223 GLFELPEVLDRS
+223 GLFEPPEVLDRS
-235 EFQLQGYPGQG
+235 EFQLHGYPGNG
-246 ALRDNGIDRMFGSY
+246 GLRDNGIDRMFGNY
-260 GGFFSQV
+260 GGLFSQV

-274 VDDPDVLQ
+274 VDDPDVLP
-282 EPPPQEASP
+282 EPPQEASP

-321 RKRYRVCDPELPERP
+321 QKRYRVYDPELPERP
-336 VVVMAGA
+336 VVVMGA

-360 EAVQRNLNG
+360 EAVQRSNF

-376 KQVRILASAQGGA
+376 KEVRILASAQGGA

-445 QAILEAFSG
+445 QAILDAFSG
-454 HQHVH
+454 YQQVH

-477 LALRPGGPPVF
+477 LALRPGGPPSF

-523 FCGYVAT
+523 FRGCVAK
-530 SLADIKPWMLNA
+530 SLSDIKPWMLNA
-542 RPEVEAVAV
+542 RPDVEAVAV
-551 NSILELHRLLDDSI
+551 NSILELHRLLDDTI
-565 PGRPGPID
+565 PGRPSAID
-573 RVLASIRSLK
+573 LVLASIRGLN
-583 PKILTVVEQEADHN
+583 PKIVTVVEQEADHN

-626 QSEEQVM
+626 TSEEQVM

-658 PLFNWT
+658 PLLNWS
-664 VRLRNAGFWPLHLGS
+664 VRLRNAGFWPMHLGS

-701 ESNGCLTLGWHS
+701 ENNGCLTLGWHS
-713 RPLIAASAWQCY
+713 RPLIAASAWQCYLTP

>member
-1 MFIFSKISEIADLDF
+1 MLVKDT
-16 AIMKRQHFQLQQQQ
+16 
-30 QQPPNGHGGRC
+30 GR
-41 STVPVNPVLA
+41 
-51 SMPGS
+51 
-56 GPIPATA
+56 
-63 ATGGG
+63 
-68 SSGSC
+68 
-73 KGKEVLLKD
+73 
-82 NSKQGIAVDMEL
+82 QGIGVDMEL

-106 AQVAHK
+106 AQVAYK

-119 MCNGQEEGI
+119 MCNGQEDGI

-155 HVPVPPPVDQT
+155 HAPVPPPADQP

-173 ADQSSTVREASNS
+173 AADQSSTAREASNS

-197 TRSVQNVE
+197 ARSMQDE
-205 QEQQYR
+205 HEQQYR
-211 VNGSGDGLGAGA
+211 VNGSGAGVGV
-223 GLFELPEVLDRS
+223 GLFEPPEVLDRS
-235 EFQLQGYPGQG
+235 EFQLHGYPGNG
-246 ALRDNGIDRMFGSY
+246 GLRDNGIDRMFGNY
-260 GGFFSQV
+260 GGLFSQV

-274 VDDPDVLQ
+274 VDDPDVLP
-282 EPPPQEASP
+282 EPPQEASP

-321 RKRYRVCDPELPERP
+321 QKRYRVYDPELPERP
-336 VVVMAGA
+336 VVVMGA

-360 EAVQRNLNG
+360 EAVQRSNF

-376 KQVRILASAQGGA
+376 KEVRILASAQGGA

-445 QAILEAFSG
+445 QAILDAFSG
-454 HQHVH
+454 YQQVH

-477 LALRPGGPPVF
+477 LALRPGGPPSF

-523 FCGYVAT
+523 FRGCVAK
-530 SLADIKPWMLNA
+530 SLSDIKPWMLNA
-542 RPEVEAVAV
+542 RPDVEAVAV
-551 NSILELHRLLDDSI
+551 NSILELHRLLDDTI
-565 PGRPGPID
+565 PGRPSAID
-573 RVLASIRSLK
+573 LVLASIRGLN
-583 PKILTVVEQEADHN
+583 PKIVTVVEQEADHN

-626 QSEEQVM
+626 TSEEQVM

-658 PLFNWT
+658 PLLNWS
-664 VRLRNAGFWPLHLGS
+664 VRLRNAGFWPMHLGS

-701 ESNGCLTLGWHS
+701 ENNGCLTLGWHS
-713 RPLIAASAWQCY
+713 RPLIAASAWQCYPTP

>member
-1 MFIFSKISEIADLDF
+1 MLVKDT
-16 AIMKRQHFQLQQQQ
+16 
-30 QQPPNGHGGRC
+30 GR
-41 STVPVNPVLA
+41 
-51 SMPGS
+51 
-56 GPIPATA
+56 
-63 ATGGG
+63 
-68 SSGSC
+68 
-73 KGKEVLLKD
+73 
-82 NSKQGIAVDMEL
+82 QGIGVDMEL

-106 AQVAHK
+106 AQVAYK

-119 MCNGQEEGI
+119 MCNGQEDGI

-155 HVPVPPPVDQT
+155 HAPVPPPADQP
-166 FQFPQTA
+166 FQFPQAAA
-173 ADQSSTVREASNS
+173 ADQSSTAREASNS

-197 TRSVQNVE
+197 ARSMQDE
-205 QEQQYR
+205 HEQQYR
-211 VNGSGDGLGAGA
+211 VNGSGAGVGV
-223 GLFELPEVLDRS
+223 GLFEPPEVLDRS
-235 EFQLQGYPGQG
+235 EFQLHGYPGNG
-246 ALRDNGIDRMFGSY
+246 GLRDNGIDRMFGNY
-260 GGFFSQV
+260 GGLFSQV

-274 VDDPDVLQ
+274 VDDPDVLP
-282 EPPPQEASP
+282 EPPQEASP

-321 RKRYRVCDPELPERP
+321 QKRYRVYDPELPERP
-336 VVVMAGA
+336 VVVMGA

-360 EAVQRNLNG
+360 EAVQRSNF

-376 KQVRILASAQGGA
+376 KEVRILASAQGGA

-445 QAILEAFSG
+445 QAILDAFSG
-454 HQHVH
+454 YQQVH

-477 LALRPGGPPVF
+477 LALRPGGPPSF

-523 FCGYVAT
+523 FRGCVAK
-530 SLADIKPWMLNA
+530 SLSDIKPWMLNA
-542 RPEVEAVAV
+542 RPDVEAVAV
-551 NSILELHRLLDDSI
+551 NSILELHRLLDDTI
-565 PGRPGPID
+565 PGRPSAID
-573 RVLASIRSLK
+573 IVLASIRGLN
-583 PKILTVVEQEADHN
+583 PKIVTVVEQEADHN

-626 QSEEQVM
+626 TSEEQVM

-658 PLFNWT
+658 PLLNWS
-664 VRLRNAGFWPLHLGS
+664 VRLRNAGFWPMHLGS

-701 ESNGCLTLGWHS
+701 ENNGCLTLGWHS
-713 RPLIAASAWQCY
+713 RPLIAASAWQCYPTP

>member
-1 MFIFSKISEIADLDF
+1 ML
-16 AIMKRQHFQLQQQQ
+16 
-30 QQPPNGHGGRC
+30 
-41 STVPVNPVLA
+41 V
-51 SMPGS
+51 
-56 GPIPATA
+56 
-63 ATGGG
+63 
-68 SSGSC
+68 
-73 KGKEVLLKD
+73 KD
-82 NSKQGIAVDMEL
+82 TSRQGIGVDMEL

-106 AQVAHK
+106 AQVAHR

-119 MCNGQEEGI
+119 MCNGQEDGI

-155 HVPVPPPVDQT
+155 HAPVPPPADQP
-166 FQFPQTA
+166 FQFPQA
-173 ADQSSTVREASNS
+173 AVADQSSTAREASNS

-197 TRSVQNVE
+197 ARSVQNVE

-211 VNGSGDGLGAGA
+211 VNGSGAGVGV
-223 GLFELPEVLDRS
+223 GLFEPPEVLDRS
-235 EFQLQGYPGQG
+235 EFQLHGYPGNG
-246 ALRDNGIDRMFGSY
+246 GLRDNGIDRMFGNY
-260 GGFFSQV
+260 GGLFSQV

-274 VDDPDVLQ
+274 VDDPDVLP
-282 EPPPQEASP
+282 EPPQEASP

-321 RKRYRVCDPELPERP
+321 QKRYRVYDPDLPERP
-336 VVVMAGA
+336 VVVMGA

-360 EAVQRNLNG
+360 EAVQRSNF

-376 KQVRILASAQGGA
+376 KEVRILASAQGGA

-445 QAILEAFSG
+445 QAILDAFSG
-454 HQHVH
+454 YQQVH

-477 LALRPGGPPVF
+477 LALRPGGPPSF

-523 FCGYVAT
+523 FRGCVAK
-530 SLADIKPWMLNA
+530 SLSDIKPWMLNA
-542 RPEVEAVAV
+542 RPDVEAVAV
-551 NSILELHRLLDDSI
+551 NSILELHRLLDDTI
-565 PGRPGPID
+565 PGRPSAID
-573 RVLASIRSLK
+573 IVLASIRGLN
-583 PKILTVVEQEADHN
+583 PKIVTVVEQEADHN

-626 QSEEQVM
+626 TSEEQVM

-658 PLFNWT
+658 PLLNWS
-664 VRLRNAGFWPLHLGS
+664 VRLRNAGFWPMHLGS

-701 ESNGCLTLGWHS
+701 ENNGCLTLGWHS
-713 RPLIAASAWQCY
+713 RPLIAASAWQCYPTP

>member
-1 MFIFSKISEIADLDF
+1 MLVKDT
-16 AIMKRQHFQLQQQQ
+16 
-30 QQPPNGHGGRC
+30 GR
-41 STVPVNPVLA
+41 
-51 SMPGS
+51 
-56 GPIPATA
+56 
-63 ATGGG
+63 
-68 SSGSC
+68 
-73 KGKEVLLKD
+73 
-82 NSKQGIAVDMEL
+82 QGIGVDMEL

-106 AQVAHK
+106 AQVAYK

-119 MCNGQEEGI
+119 MCNGQEDGI

-155 HVPVPPPVDQT
+155 HAPVPPPADQP
-166 FQFPQTA
+166 FQFPQAAA
-173 ADQSSTVREASNS
+173 ADQSSTAREASNS

-197 TRSVQNVE
+197 ARSMQDE
-205 QEQQYR
+205 HEQQYR
-211 VNGSGDGLGAGA
+211 VNGSGAGVGV
-223 GLFELPEVLDRS
+223 GLFEPPEVLDRS
-235 EFQLQGYPGQG
+235 EFQLHGYPGNG
-246 ALRDNGIDRMFGSY
+246 GLRDNGIDRMFGNY
-260 GGFFSQV
+260 GSLFSQV

-274 VDDPDVLQ
+274 VDDPDVLP
-282 EPPPQEASP
+282 EPPQEASP

-321 RKRYRVCDPELPERP
+321 QKRYRVYDPELPERP
-336 VVVMAGA
+336 VVVMGA

-360 EAVQRNLNG
+360 EAVQRSNF

-376 KQVRILASAQGGA
+376 KEVRILASAQGGA

-445 QAILEAFSG
+445 QAILDAFSG
-454 HQHVH
+454 YQQVH

-477 LALRPGGPPVF
+477 LALRPGGPPSF

-523 FCGYVAT
+523 FRGCVAK
-530 SLADIKPWMLNA
+530 SLSDIKPWMLNA
-542 RPEVEAVAV
+542 RPDVEAVAV
-551 NSILELHRLLDDSI
+551 NSILELHRLLDDTI
-565 PGRPGPID
+565 PGRPSAID
-573 RVLASIRSLK
+573 LVLASIRGLN
-583 PKILTVVEQEADHN
+583 PKIVTVVEQEADHN

-626 QSEEQVM
+626 TSEEQVM

-658 PLFNWT
+658 PLLNWS
-664 VRLRNAGFWPLHLGS
+664 VRLRNAGFWPMHLGS

-701 ESNGCLTLGWHS
+701 ENNGCLTLGWHS
-713 RPLIAASAWQCY
+713 RPLIAASAWQCYPTP

>member
-1 MFIFSKISEIADLDF
+1 
-16 AIMKRQHFQLQQQQ
+16 
-30 QQPPNGHGGRC
+30 
-41 STVPVNPVLA
+41 
-51 SMPGS
+51 MPGS
-56 GPIPATA
+56 GPPPPSPRTTATA
-63 ATGGG
+63 PAAGAAAAGGG
-68 SSGSC
+68 GGSGSC
-73 KGKEVLLKD
+73 KGKEVVLKD
-82 NSKQGIAVDMEL
+82 TSKQGVGVDMEL

-106 AQVAHK
+106 EQVAHR

-119 MCNGQEEGI
+119 MCNGQEDGI

-155 HVPVPPPVDQT
+155 HVPILPPTDQP
-166 FQFPQTA
+166 FQFPQAA

-197 TRSVQNVE
+197 TRSAQNVE
-205 QEQQYR
+205 QDQQYR
-211 VNGSGDGLGAGA
+211 LNGAGA
-223 GLFELPEVLDRS
+223 GAGAGVGLFEPPEVLDRS
-235 EFQLQGYPGQG
+235 EFQLHGYPGQG
-246 ALRDNGIDRMFGSY
+246 GVRDNGIDRMFSNY
-260 GGFFSQV
+260 GGLFSQV
-267 LDLSDLL
+267 LDVSDLL

-309 REHLDEDVTGRE
+309 LDHLEEDVTGRE
-321 RKRYRVCDPELPERP
+321 QKRYRVCDPQLSERT
-336 VVVMAGA
+336 VVVMGA

-360 EAVQRNLNG
+360 EAVQRGNL

-376 KQVRILASAQGGA
+376 KEVRILASAQGGA

-413 LRFNQNDPLSDVLQF
+413 LRFNQNDPLSDFLQF

-445 QAILEAFSG
+445 QAILDAFSG
-454 HQHVH
+454 HQQVH

-477 LALRPGGPPVF
+477 LALRPGGPPAF

-502 ALQEVGMKLAQLAES
+502 ALQEVGTRLHQFAES
-517 INVKFS
+517 VNVKFS
-523 FCGYVAT
+523 FRGYVAT
-530 SLADIKPWMLNA
+530 SLADIKPWMLDA
-542 RPEVEAVAV
+542 RPELEAVAV
-551 NSILELHRLLDDSI
+551 NSILELHRLLEDPI
-565 PGRPGPID
+565 PGRPSAID
-573 RVLASIRSLK
+573 RVLASIWSLK

-597 RPVFLERF
+597 RPVFLDRF

-642 CNIVACEG
+642 CNIVACER

-658 PLFNWT
+658 PLLNWS
-664 VRLRNAGFWPLHLGS
+664 VRLRNAGFWPIPLGS

-701 ESNGCLTLGWHS
+701 ENNGCLTLGWHS
-713 RPLIAASAWQCY
+713 RPLIAASAWQRC

>member
-1 MFIFSKISEIADLDF
+1 VLVKDT
-16 AIMKRQHFQLQQQQ
+16 
-30 QQPPNGHGGRC
+30 GR
-41 STVPVNPVLA
+41 
-51 SMPGS
+51 
-56 GPIPATA
+56 
-63 ATGGG
+63 
-68 SSGSC
+68 
-73 KGKEVLLKD
+73 
-82 NSKQGIAVDMEL
+82 QGIGVDMEL

-119 MCNGQEEGI
+119 MCNGQEDGI

-155 HVPVPPPVDQT
+155 HAPVPPPADQP
-166 FQFPQTA
+166 FQFPQAAA
-173 ADQSSTVREASNS
+173 ADQSSTAREASNS

-197 TRSVQNVE
+197 ARSVQNVE

-211 VNGSGDGLGAGA
+211 VNGSGV
-223 GLFELPEVLDRS
+223 GLFEPPEVLDRS
-235 EFQLQGYPGQG
+235 EFQLHGYPGNG
-246 ALRDNGIDRMFGSY
+246 GLRDNGIDRMFGNY
-260 GGFFSQV
+260 GGLFSQV

-274 VDDPDVLQ
+274 VDDPDVLP
-282 EPPPQEASP
+282 EPPQEASP

-321 RKRYRVCDPELPERP
+321 QKRYRVYDPELPERP
-336 VVVMAGA
+336 VVVMGA

-360 EAVQRNLNG
+360 EAVQRSNF

-376 KQVRILASAQGGA
+376 KEVRILASAQGGA

-445 QAILEAFSG
+445 QAILDAFSG
-454 HQHVH
+454 YQQVH

-477 LALRPGGPPVF
+477 LALRPGGPPSF

-523 FCGYVAT
+523 FRGCVAK
-530 SLADIKPWMLNA
+530 SLSDIKPWMLNA
-542 RPEVEAVAV
+542 RPDVEAVAV
-551 NSILELHRLLDDSI
+551 NSILELHRLLDDTI
-565 PGRPGPID
+565 PGRPSAID
-573 RVLASIRSLK
+573 LVLASIRGLN
-583 PKILTVVEQEADHN
+583 PKIVTVVEQEADHN

-626 QSEEQVM
+626 TSEEQVM

-658 PLFNWT
+658 PLLNWS
-664 VRLRNAGFWPLHLGS
+664 VRLRNAGFWPMHLGS

-701 ESNGCLTLGWHS
+701 ENNGCLTLGWHS
-713 RPLIAASAWQCY
+713 RPLIAASAWQCYLTP